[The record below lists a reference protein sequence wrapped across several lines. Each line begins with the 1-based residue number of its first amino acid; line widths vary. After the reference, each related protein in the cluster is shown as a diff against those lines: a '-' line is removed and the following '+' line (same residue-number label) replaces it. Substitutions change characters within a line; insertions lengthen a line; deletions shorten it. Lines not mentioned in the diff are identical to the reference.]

1 MLTQLTGMVAKIG
14 DLSNAAEEIVNV
26 KENAQNLAMVLCG
39 DNAELFLKYETSQ
52 PVDGSAKENDN
63 VVNNGGSDGPGDT
76 AMKDDEVEGD
86 SSMEKIVSAN
96 TSDTT
101 SISPEN
107 AAGPTAALIVHCA
120 ASLPLQTSAYV
131 TLTQEIESNAPAS
144 HANFASRCVTYAL
157 FLFEAGLKQLMNG
170 KFEGVD
176 TNTLTLRLKLILRY
190 LCMLEYTG
198 LLGGLGDG
206 VDESASVTSSI
217 LTTFLNIVK
226 SENTKMM
233 IKSCICYIMLS
244 NLPFYCKLDESRH
257 SLAQEILSTVK
268 LEVLDKEIGIPRLFI
283 PGKGMNAVYLK
294 EEQMDDDELD
304 DDGKVC

>member
-1 MLTQLTGMVAKIG
+1 
-14 DLSNAAEEIVNV
+14 
-26 KENAQNLAMVLCG
+26 
-39 DNAELFLKYETSQ
+39 
-52 PVDGSAKENDN
+52 
-63 VVNNGGSDGPGDT
+63 VNNGSSDGPGDT

-101 SISPEN
+101 SISPGN

-206 VDESASVTSSI
+206 VEESASVTSSI

-268 LEVLDKEIGIPRLFI
+268 TEVLDKEIGIPRLFI